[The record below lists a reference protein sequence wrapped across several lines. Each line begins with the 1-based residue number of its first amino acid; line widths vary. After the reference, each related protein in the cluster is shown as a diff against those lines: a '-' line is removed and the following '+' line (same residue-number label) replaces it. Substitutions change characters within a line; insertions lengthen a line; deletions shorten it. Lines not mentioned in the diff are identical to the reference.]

1 MKTRVLYPVRR
12 VVCPGQWEE
21 QEASVTSLLI
31 PQEETQEQIRLLI
44 KENSVIKTQLIR
56 GPEEVR

>member
-1 MKTRVLYPVRR
+1 M
-12 VVCPGQWEE
+12 G
-21 QEASVTSLLI
+21 LLI
-31 PQEETQEQIRLLI
+31 PQEETQEHIRLLI